1 MGGALDAYVSQRLPA
16 ALLDRALAAG
26 AEIEVHGIYPDHV
39 SVVLPG
45 ARIADRGHAFRPAKA
60 FNRVRPHY
68 FAHDAWGA
76 HRIVVAVP
84 PGRDYVLHYASL
96 VGHFL
101 RSRGHASPT
110 PAVVVRYPAAE
121 AAIADWTGLPDLVE
135 PGDRVLIGYVQELV
149 PLLAER
155 GGEVVE
161 ERANEFYGT
170 ARLRFRD
177 SGEEVCALGVRFSFW
192 GCISA
197 RLAAACRR
205 LGTRE
210 LVYAGKLGAL
220 TDPND
225 IYRRLFAPSRFLHLA
240 PEPSVPAPA
249 AGPPNG
255 LLELF
260 PELDT
265 GVHMSVATVLEEDT
279 QQRAYGDRFGV
290 ASIDNEIAQI
300 ALALLEPGAEPATP
314 FSALHFAT
322 DYLRAGGEY
331 ARHDIYNLTNHRRRD
346 ALALKTRMLE
356 AIADRLAAYYRH
368 RP

>member
-1 MGGALDAYVSQRLPA
+1 MGAALDAYVGQRLPA
-16 ALLDRALAAG
+16 MLLDRALAAG
-26 AEIEVHGIYPDHV
+26 AAIEVHGIYPDHV
-39 SVVLPG
+39 REVLPG
-45 ARIADRGHAFRPAKA
+45 ATLADRGHAFRPTKA

-68 FAHDAWGA
+68 FAHEARGA
-76 HRIVVAVP
+76 RRIVVAVP

-101 RSRGHASPT
+101 RSRDGASPT
-110 PAVVVRYPAAE
+110 PAIAVRYPAAE
-121 AAIADWTGLPDLVE
+121 AAIADWTGLSDLVE
-135 PGDRVLIGYVQELV
+135 QGDRVLIGYVQELV

-155 GGEVVE
+155 GAEVVR
-161 ERANEFYGT
+161 ERENEFYGA
-170 ARLRFRD
+170 ARLRFRG

-205 LGTRE
+205 LGARE

-220 TDPND
+220 TEPRD
-225 IYRRLFAPSRFLHLA
+225 IYRRLFAPSSFLHLA
-240 PEPSVPAPA
+240 PEPKVPAPL

-265 GVHMSVATVLEEDT
+265 GVHMSVATVLEEDM

-300 ALALLEPGAEPATP
+300 ALALVEPAGEPATP

-322 DYLRAGGEY
+322 DYLRAGDEH
-331 ARHDIYNLTNHRRRD
+331 ARHDVYNLTNHRRRD